1 MRAAGIGA
9 WWNQYGSLSLAQ
21 CVERARLLPL
31 QYIIVKDG
39 YPQYEEAYRAAGIP
53 VAIERFVYPDQAY
66 LEGLMLA
73 NAVARGARF
82 IVVNAEEWAGWSLA
96 APMRVL
102 LDALYEKYP
111 DVEVYASVDTRG
123 GRNLLPFQRELITR
137 SVGVMPMIY
146 PKAFRPEVPF
156 GYVAQAFADC
166 LDGQEFYGKPV
177 IPTIQAYDNIGWAA
191 VGLEIL
197 EAHTRNLHSLNIYT
211 IGHATDDEWYMA
223 EEAEVV
229 SELEQLKNA
238 IALKELSV
246 AMRDGLI
253 ADLLSGK
260 YHVRLLPSLQRV
272 LELPGGKELVI

>member
-9 WWNQYGSLSLAQ
+9 WHNQYGSLSLAQ

-39 YPQYEEAYRAAGIP
+39 YPQYEAAYRAAGIP
-53 VAIERFVYPDQAY
+53 VAIERFVYSDQAY
-66 LEGLMLA
+66 TEGKLLA
-73 NAVARGARF
+73 DAVARGAHF
-82 IVVNAEEWAGWSLA
+82 IVVNAEEGGGWESAG
-96 APMRVL
+96 PMRIL
-102 LDALYEKYP
+102 LDALYSYA

-137 SVGVMPMIY
+137 SAGVMPMIY

-156 GYVAQAFADC
+156 GFVAQAFADC
-166 LDGQEFYGKPV
+166 LNGQEFYGRPV

-197 EAHTRNLHSLNIYT
+197 EAHERGLYSLNLYT

-223 EEAEVV
+223 EEAEMA
-229 SELEQLKNA
+229 SDIEQLKNA

-246 AMRDGLI
+246 VMRDGLI